1 MLKIKL
7 GRNHRFCDGVSRRS
21 FLKIGSLTVGGVAL
35 GGMGLS
41 LPQLLAAEER
51 AGIKSS
57 TKAVINVHLSGGPS
71 HQDIF
76 DLKPD
81 APSEFRGQFQPISTN
96 VGGMDICEHLPRLAT
111 MADKFAII
119 RSLIGSS
126 GQHSNYQTHSA
137 YDQRDLRNAGG
148 RPSLGSVVA
157 KVAGPSASGA
167 PAFISYNGGSPGYLG
182 PVYKPYEPMGGSLK
196 MHPSLSEARLDNR
209 TNLLTSLDRFRRDVD
224 GSGQMEALDSF
235 TQRAVGVV
243 TSGAVAKALDNG
255 SMDPKDK
262 ERYGKD
268 AQQFLTA
275 RRLVEAGVRVVT
287 LSWGGWD
294 THGGNFTTLK
304 RQLPNMD
311 RGLASLLTDLAD
323 RGMDKDVSVVV
334 WGEFGRTPRVNNNA
348 GRDHWPSL
356 MMCFLAG
363 GGMKLGQVIGS
374 STRNAEYAK
383 DRPVHFQEVF
393 ATLYHNL
400 GIDVNSVQLY
410 DTAGRPQ
417 YLLDKRTP
425 LRELV
430 G

>member
-1 MLKIKL
+1 MLKIQL
-7 GRNHRFCDGVSRRS
+7 GRSNQYCDGVSRRS
-21 FLKIGSLTVGGVAL
+21 FLKLGSLSL
-35 GGMGLS
+35 GGMALGSLS
-41 LPQLLAAEER
+41 LPQLLAAEAQ

-81 APSEFRGQFQPISTN
+81 APAEFRGQFQPIATN
-96 VGGMDICEHLPRLAT
+96 VSGMEICEHLPKLAT

-119 RSLIGSS
+119 RSLIGST

-182 PVYKPYEPMGGSLK
+182 PVHKPYEPMGGSLK
-196 MHPSLSEARLDNR
+196 LHSSLSEARLDKR
-209 TNLLTSLDRFRRDVD
+209 TNLLTSLDRLRRDVD
-224 GSGQMEALDSF
+224 GTGQMEALDSF

-243 TSGAVAKALDNG
+243 TSGAVAKALDSG

-334 WGEFGRTPRVNNNA
+334 WGEFGRTPRVNSGA

-363 GGMKLGQVIGS
+363 GGMQLGQVIGS

-400 GIDVNSVQLY
+400 GIDVNSVQLH

-417 YLLDKRTP
+417 YLVDKRTP
-425 LRELV
+425 MRELV
-430 G
+430 S